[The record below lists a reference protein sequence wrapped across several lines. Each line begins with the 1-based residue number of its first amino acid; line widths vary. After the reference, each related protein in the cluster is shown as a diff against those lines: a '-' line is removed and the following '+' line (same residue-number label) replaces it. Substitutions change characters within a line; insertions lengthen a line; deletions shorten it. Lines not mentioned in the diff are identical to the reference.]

1 MPWNAA
7 EFLVDAVLDTRKMK
21 DESGTLAPTPFGDAF
36 DSLLSNA
43 IPSTLDL
50 LFMIRSFVLIALRQS
65 LLRDTGGSVAFLQR
79 AAESGQLLVHE

>member
-7 EFLVDAVLDTRKMK
+7 EFLVDAVLDNRKMK

-43 IPSTLDL
+43 IPSTLAL
-50 LFMIRSFVLIALRQS
+50 LFTIRSFVLIALRQS
-65 LLRDTGGSVAFLQR
+65 LLRDKGGSVAFLQR
-79 AAESGQLLVHE
+79 AAESVGNC